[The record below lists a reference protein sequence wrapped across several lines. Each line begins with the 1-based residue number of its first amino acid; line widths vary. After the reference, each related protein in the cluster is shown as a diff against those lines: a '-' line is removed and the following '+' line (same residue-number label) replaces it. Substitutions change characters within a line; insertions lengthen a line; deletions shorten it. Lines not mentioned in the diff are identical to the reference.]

1 MLSVRNPSCQN
12 TYASYQWIRRRPG
25 PSHGYFTT
33 VSNLSAYLV
42 PLVDLLTCSFF
53 AHRVFQGAS
62 VGYKLGPVLTAH
74 RSHWGIQAGDV
85 GSGESLRHSIPIQ
98 SSDWILQVFLL
109 FIALGTPSFHLLLS
123 TLLDVR
129 GRWQS
134 LD

>member
-42 PLVDLLTCSFF
+42 PLVDLLSYSFF

-62 VGYKLGPVLTAH
+62 VGYKFGPVLTAH

-85 GSGESLRHSIPIQ
+85 GSGESCAIPYPFNLLTGYYRFFCYSSRWVRHH
-98 SSDWILQVFLL
+98 
-109 FIALGTPSFHLLLS
+109 FHLLLS

-129 GRWQS
+129 GHWQS